1 MKGKILGVTVELDH
15 LTNPDMAKEYEKG
28 AVYVVEQF
36 HKAQECEVG
45 SEGIRM
51 QCQAVIDT
59 FAKLFGEEKT
69 KEILGEQTNLIRCTD
84 AFDEYV
90 NLYPKQI
97 TPMLEKRVEKYSR
110 IRLAGR

>member
-15 LTNPDMAKEYEKG
+15 LTNPDMVKKYEDRT
-28 AVYVVEQF
+28 VYILNQF
-36 HKAQECEVG
+36 HKAQECETG

-51 QCQAVIDT
+51 QCQAVAET
-59 FAKLFGEEKT
+59 FTELFGLEKA
-69 KEILGEQTNLIRCTD
+69 KEILGEQTNLFRCMD

-97 TPMLEKRVEKYSR
+97 TPALEKRIEKYTR
-110 IRLAGR
+110 GRLEGR